1 MTWLTLNVFNLRFP
15 CRINQLVSGYECD
28 MTFISDDTPTVNH
41 TRREGHRIKLEYFLS
56 ELRTSQEQD
65 CTLLREKKETAPE
78 KMIVALL

>member
-41 TRREGHRIKLEYFLS
+41 TRREVASYQVGIFFI
-56 ELRTSQEQD
+56 RTENITGTRLHSSQGEERD
-65 CTLLREKKETAPE
+65 ST
-78 KMIVALL
+78 